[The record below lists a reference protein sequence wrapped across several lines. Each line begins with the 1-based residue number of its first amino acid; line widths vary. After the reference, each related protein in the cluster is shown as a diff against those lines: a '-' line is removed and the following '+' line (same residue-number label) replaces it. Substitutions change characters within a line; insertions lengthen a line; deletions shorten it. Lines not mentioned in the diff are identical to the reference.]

1 MQISV
6 NTRNGDVACVI
17 DTTQDNT
24 TKEAQKENVENKGRG
39 TIATP

>member
-1 MQISV
+1 LQISG

-24 TKEAQKENVENKGRG
+24 TKEAQ
-39 TIATP
+39 